1 MPAVPLRGAAQISNH
16 TKTGFARC
24 PFIRARIFREEKLM
38 KSIKTLLAFTPATAL
53 ALGLASFGWAGMAH
67 ADSHSHMADY
77 GTMHV
82 TKSPTCGC
90 CGAWVALA
98 REEGYDIEVTDTA
111 DVTSVKLDADI
122 PGNMWACHTAMIDG
136 YVVEGHVP
144 LDALAK
150 LLEERPN
157 VTGIAVPGMPGG
169 SPGMGNDPTAR
180 YDVIVFGGDASEG
193 EVFYQAGL

>member
-1 MPAVPLRGAAQISNH
+1 
-16 TKTGFARC
+16 
-24 PFIRARIFREEKLM
+24 M
-38 KSIKTLLAFTPATAL
+38 KPIKTLLAFTPAAAL
-53 ALGLASFGWAGMAH
+53 ALGVASFGAAGMAH
-67 ADSHSHMADY
+67 ADNHTGMADH

-98 REEGYDIEVTDTA
+98 REEGYDIEVTDTR
-111 DVTSVKLDADI
+111 DVTNVKLDNDV
-122 PGNMWACHTAMIDG
+122 PDTMWSCHTAMIGG

-144 LDALAK
+144 FAALAK
-150 LLEERPN
+150 LLEERPEID
-157 VTGIAVPGMPGG
+157 GIAVAGMPGG

-180 YDVIVFGGDASEG
+180 YDVLAFGGDAGEG

>member
-1 MPAVPLRGAAQISNH
+1 
-16 TKTGFARC
+16 
-24 PFIRARIFREEKLM
+24 M
-38 KSIKTLLAFTPATAL
+38 KPIKTVRAFTPAAAF
-53 ALGLASFGWAGMAH
+53 ALGLASFGMTEMAH
-67 ADSHSHMADY
+67 ADSHADMAEH

-98 REEGYDIEVTDTA
+98 RQEGYEVEVTDTR

-122 PGNMWACHTAMIDG
+122 PGEMWACHTAMIAG
-136 YVVEGHVP
+136 YVIEGHMP
-144 LDALAK
+144 FAALAK

-157 VTGIAVPGMPGG
+157 IAGIAVSGMPSG
-169 SPGMGNDPTAR
+169 SPGMGDDPSAR
-180 YDVIVFGGDASEG
+180 YDVMAFGGDAGEG

>member
-1 MPAVPLRGAAQISNH
+1 
-16 TKTGFARC
+16 
-24 PFIRARIFREEKLM
+24 M
-38 KSIKTLLAFTPATAL
+38 KPIKTLLAFAPATAL
-53 ALGLASFGWAGMAH
+53 ALGLASFGAVGMSH
-67 ADSHSHMADY
+67 ADSHSGMADH

-98 REEGYDIEVTDTA
+98 REECYDIEVTDTA
-111 DVTSVKLDADI
+111 DVTSVKLDNDV
-122 PGNMWACHTAMIDG
+122 PGTMWACHTAMIDG

-144 LDALAK
+144 FAALAK
-150 LLEERPN
+150 LLEERPEIA
-157 VTGIAVPGMPGG
+157 GIAVPGMPGG

-180 YDVIVFGGDASEG
+180 YDVIAFGGAAGEG

>member
-1 MPAVPLRGAAQISNH
+1 MNP
-16 TKTGFARC
+16 
-24 PFIRARIFREEKLM
+24 
-38 KSIKTLLAFTPATAL
+38 IKTRL
-53 ALGLASFGWAGMAH
+53 ALTHAAALTLVLASFGWAGMAQ
-67 ADSHSHMADY
+67 ADSHSQMADH

-111 DVTSVKLDADI
+111 DVTSVKLDAEI
-122 PGNMWACHTAMIDG
+122 PANMWACHTAMIDG

-144 LDALAK
+144 FAALAK
-150 LLEERPN
+150 LLDERPS

-169 SPGMGNDPTAR
+169 SPGMGNDPTTR
-180 YDVIVFGGDASEG
+180 YDVIAFGGNASAG

>member
-1 MPAVPLRGAAQISNH
+1 MKPIKIIFTFAPAA
-16 TKTGFARC
+16 
-24 PFIRARIFREEKLM
+24 
-38 KSIKTLLAFTPATAL
+38 AL
-53 ALGLASFGWAGMAH
+53 ALGLASFGAVGMAH
-67 ADSHSHMADY
+67 ADSHSDMADH

-111 DVTSVKLDADI
+111 DVTSVKLDNDV
-122 PGNMWACHTAMIDG
+122 PGKMWACHTAMIDG

-144 LDALAK
+144 FAALAK
-150 LLEERPN
+150 LLEERPDIA
-157 VTGIAVPGMPGG
+157 GIAVPGMPGG
-169 SPGMGNDPTAR
+169 SPGMGNDLAAR
-180 YDVIVFGGDASEG
+180 YDVMAFGGDAGEG